1 MGVEVSDPRA
11 VCWMID
17 GRGDGLHGASRT
29 TFEDYI
35 PIGYSIKLL

>member
-1 MGVEVSDPRA
+1 MGIGFSDPRA

-29 TFEDYI
+29 VLEDFI
-35 PIGYSIKLL
+35 PIGYSIRRP